1 MEFQKKW
8 ISNGVSN
15 DFSFFGR
22 NIFLTFFV
30 KVLWRNI
37 RRVFLTHKINETWF
51 LCLFYPKFRN
61 SIFPSRFHMLERS
74 CSNCRKNYT
83 FRFAGSNKLSQNP
96 AALLKKKAHLSKHV
110 VESSQASDNHRFA
123 NR

>member
-1 MEFQKKW
+1 MEFQEKW

-22 NIFLTFFV
+22 NTFLTFFV

-37 RRVFLTHKINETWF
+37 RRVLLTHKINETWF

-74 CSNCRKNYT
+74 CSNYRKIT
-83 FRFAGSNKLSQNP
+83 LSVLQEVTSFLKIP
-96 AALLKKKAHLSKHV
+96 LLFIKKAHLSKHV
-110 VESSQASDNHRFA
+110 VESSQASDNHRFV